1 MELILLALGFF
12 LGGLLAELF
21 LLHCTKTRMKW
32 LRFLPLAAVAWLWGL
47 AWTQSQDHS
56 MFAGLSGLA
65 ALAHAIAGGLVL
77 LGWCAARGIDH
88 LNQKRRNNLKG

>member
-32 LRFLPLAAVAWLWGL
+32 LRFLPLAAVAWLWVS
-47 AWTQSQDHS
+47 AWQNYHYSHAL
-56 MFAGLSGLA
+56 FIGLSELA
-65 ALAHAIAGGLVL
+65 ALADAIAGGLVL
-77 LGWCAARGIDH
+77 LGWCAARGIYK
-88 LNQKRRNNLKG
+88 QKR